1 MLTKLIGQRALRTT
15 IRSAQETSADNGA
28 ATITLAAVASRS
40 HFVHHLQW
48 SYNGSPSA
56 GRLFIT
62 SDGVTKFDVDVTT
75 GGPGGFGLELIGGVN
90 ETVVITLAAG
100 GAGVIGK
107 LNVQYTTESNRPET
121 K

>member
-1 MLTKLIGQRALRTT
+1 MLTKLIGKRALRTT
-15 IRSAQETSADNGA
+15 VLSEQQTSADNGA
-28 ATITLAAVASRS
+28 ATITLAAVASRA

-48 SYNGSPSA
+48 SYNGSPSG

-62 SDGVTKFDVDVTT
+62 VAGVTKFDVDVTT
-75 GGPGGFGLELIGGVN
+75 GGPGGFGLELAGGTN
-90 ETVVITLAAG
+90 EAVVVTLAAG

-121 K
+121 R